1 MDEAHLPEKKQ
12 LMRVDVRGKTTELWQ
27 SLRPKLIQTMTIVL
41 DTVIDDE
48 HGTTVRDEVKQFTTA
63 LLDYAKANLA
73 RPGLENERIEAEVRR
88 LYGQMEID
96 RAEARKKHAEAD
108 TLEFNNKVRR
118 LRLVLGTVKALMV
131 GEEGEEAVIFT
142 KQITAFLETLEKLT
156 SS

>member
-1 MDEAHLPEKKQ
+1 MDDAYLPEKKQ
-12 LMRVDVRGKTTELWQ
+12 FARVDVTGKTASLWQ
-27 SLRPKLIQTMTIVL
+27 SLRPKLIKAMTDLL

-48 HGTTVRDEVKQFTTA
+48 QGATVRDEMKQLTTA

-73 RPGLENERIEAEVRR
+73 RPGLENERIEAEIRR

-108 TLEFNNKVRR
+108 TLEFNNKVKR
-118 LRLVLGTVKALMV
+118 LRLVLGAAKALMV
-131 GEEGEEAVIFT
+131 GDDGEEAVIFT
-142 KQITAFLETLEKLT
+142 AQITAFLETLEKLG

>member
-1 MDEAHLPEKKQ
+1 MDETHLPEKKQ
-12 LMRVDVRGKTTELWQ
+12 FARIDVRGKTLELWP
-27 SLRPKLIQTMTIVL
+27 SLRPKLIKAMNDVL
-41 DTVIDDE
+41 DAVIDDK

-63 LLDYAKANLA
+63 LLGYGKAKLE
-73 RPGLENERIEAEVRR
+73 RPPLENERIEAEVRR
-88 LYGQMEID
+88 LYEQMEID

-118 LRLVLGTVKALMV
+118 LRLVLGATKALMV

-142 KQITAFLETLEKLT
+142 EQITALLETLEKLA

>member
-1 MDEAHLPEKKQ
+1 MDEACLPERKQ
-12 LMRVDVRGKTTELWQ
+12 LARFDVRGKTTALWQ
-27 SLRPKLIQTMTIVL
+27 SLQPKLIQAMTDVL
-41 DTVIDDE
+41 DAVIDDE
-48 HGTTVRDEVKQFTTA
+48 HGITVRDEAKQLTTA
-63 LLDYAKANLA
+63 LLHYAQAQLA

-118 LRLVLGTVKALMV
+118 LRLVLGAAKAFMM
-131 GEEGEEAVIFT
+131 GDTGEEAVIFT
-142 KQITAFLETLEKLT
+142 AQMTAFLETLDKLA

>member
-1 MDEAHLPEKKQ
+1 MDEARLPEKKQ
-12 LMRVDVRGKTTELWQ
+12 LMRIDVRGKTTELWQ
-27 SLRPKLIQTMTIVL
+27 SLRPKLIQTMTMVL
-41 DTVIDDE
+41 DTVIDAE

-118 LRLVLGTVKALMV
+118 LRLVLGAVKALMV

-142 KQITAFLETLEKLT
+142 AQITAFLETLDKLA

>member
-1 MDEAHLPEKKQ
+1 MDDVNLPEKKQ
-12 LMRVDVRGKTTELWQ
+12 FARVDVTGKTAELW
-27 SLRPKLIQTMTIVL
+27 SSFRSKLIQAMTDVL
-41 DTVIDDE
+41 DAVIDDE
-48 HGTTVRDEVKQFTTA
+48 HGTTVRDEMQQLTTA

-73 RPGLENERIEAEVRR
+73 RPGLENERIEAEVHR

-118 LRLVLGTVKALMV
+118 LRFVLGAAKAFMV
-131 GEEGEEAVIFT
+131 GDTGEEAVIFT
-142 KQITAFLETLEKLT
+142 AQITAFLETLDNLT